1 MDGWLSEPDFQPE
14 RTEWDVDR
22 EAVVFASIV
31 NNALQNGGAP
41 TND

>member
-22 EAVVFASIV
+22 EAVVFASI
-31 NNALQNGGAP
+31 ALQNGGAP